1 MTAPT
6 EQEIRDAIAERIR
19 RAVETFPEAIRDSNA
34 FDPIDDSDMALT
46 RRGWAEGFYPS
57 DDHPG
62 TFWADL
68 TAGEIAELH
77 GATQAALYG
86 VLDGLA
92 DRITDAVVA
101 ATVAF
106 AEAHPDIPRGTYGKP
121 QLIPA

>member
-19 RAVETFPEAIRDSNA
+19 RAVETFPEAIRDANA
-34 FDPIDDSDMALT
+34 LDPIDDSDMALT
-46 RRGWAEGFYPS
+46 RRGWVEGFYPS
-57 DDHPG
+57 EDHPG

-68 TAGEIAELH
+68 TTEEIEELH
-77 GATQAALYG
+77 CATEGAMYG

-101 ATVAF
+101 ATVAY
-106 AEAHPDIPRGTYGKP
+106 AKAHPDIPRGTYGKP